1 MQQQQQTNQQEL
13 RQIFQLFSQEGGED
27 INIAQINQLIKEL
40 ETINM
45 DSQTI
50 NVPFQ
55 PGRRLAKKV
64 NSNDNLEDAQK
75 DSSPK
80 SPTYVSVTELKYFPN
95 NKTTMQFQ
103 DFSELFNECMSN
115 KDQHD
120 ELLESAFAIFDYDKS
135 GHIDSKKIRKVF
147 QKFKD
152 NTSEEE
158 IQNVLKFCGVLHDQM
173 SLQEFKEFFK
183 KNL

>member
-1 MQQQQQTNQQEL
+1 MQQSSANQQEL
-13 RQIFQLFSQEGGED
+13 KQIFQLFSQENSDE
-27 INIAQINQLIKEL
+27 INIQQINSLIKEL
-40 ETINM
+40 ETINQ
-45 DSQTI
+45 DQQQIS
-50 NVPFQ
+50 VPYQ
-55 PGRRLAKKV
+55 HGRKLVKKI
-64 NSNDNLEDAQK
+64 SSTDNFEEMQK

-95 NKTTMQFQ
+95 NKTTMHFSDFQ
-103 DFSELFNECMSN
+103 ELYNECMSN

-120 ELLESAFAIFDYDKS
+120 ELLESAFSVFDFDKS
-135 GHIDSKKIRKVF
+135 GTIDSKKIKKIF
-147 QKFKD
+147 SKFKD

>member
-1 MQQQQQTNQQEL
+1 MQQQSANQQEL
-13 RQIFQLFSQEGGED
+13 KQIFQLFSQENSDE
-27 INIAQINQLIKEL
+27 INIQQMNQLIKEL
-40 ETINM
+40 ETINQ
-45 DSQTI
+45 DQQQIS
-50 NVPFQ
+50 VPYQ
-55 PGRRLAKKV
+55 HGRKLVKKI
-64 NSNDNLEDAQK
+64 SSTDNFEEVQK

-95 NKTTMQFQ
+95 NKTTMHFSDFQ
-103 DFSELFNECMSN
+103 ELYNECMSN

-120 ELLESAFAIFDYDKS
+120 ELLESAFSVFDFDKS
-135 GHIDSKKIRKVF
+135 GTIDSKKIRKVF
-147 QKFKD
+147 SKFKD